1 MAAMRNLLKAV
12 SVAIAAAA
20 MAGCMSPSH
29 GPGGVAYSTGDSPS
43 VGVTGGAAG
52 GAISGGAPPEKEQR
66 GNTPPGV
73 DRDGHGPAAGAIID
87 PTGAATRGKP
97 Y

>member
-1 MAAMRNLLKAV
+1 MSNFSKNLGIV
-12 SVAIAAAA
+12 IAAAA
-20 MAGCMSPSH
+20 LSGCVSH
-29 GPGGVAYSTGDSPS
+29 GPDGLAYSRGDSTS
-43 VGVTGGAAG
+43 VGVTGGAG
-52 GAISGGAPPEKEQR
+52 SGAVSGSSAAPEKEKEQR
-66 GNTPPGV
+66 GNTPVGT